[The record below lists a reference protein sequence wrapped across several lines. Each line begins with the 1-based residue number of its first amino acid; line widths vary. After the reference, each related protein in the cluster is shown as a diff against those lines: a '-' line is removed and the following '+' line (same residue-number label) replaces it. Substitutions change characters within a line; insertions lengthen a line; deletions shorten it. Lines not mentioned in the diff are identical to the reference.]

1 MSVNMPN
8 SKESKVLGSCHGQT
22 PLQETRRGDLLDNGV
37 FNNNKGV
44 FKLESTHLMFE
55 LSHPERLKILSKLRE
70 KHMRLSELSKSMAVT
85 TAEVSRHTERLVKA
99 KLVEKNGDN
108 YYRLTPFAFM
118 ILTEYS
124 NIEYL
129 TQNLDFFMHHN
140 LTTLPRE
147 LHWFTAMAD
156 GELVEGALEVTSQ
169 IWDHNVGAKKFIYV
183 ISDQIMRAMVDITCK
198 KIDSGVVVKKI
209 YSSDAKIPSEY
220 FKRNKEN
227 HEIRTMDDIPL
238 ALIVTDKNAGFSFR
252 GENGNIDFSTSL
264 KGDNENFRRWAAAVF
279 EYFWKKAK
287 PLL

>member
-1 MSVNMPN
+1 M
-8 SKESKVLGSCHGQT
+8 
-22 PLQETRRGDLLDNGV
+22 
-37 FNNNKGV
+37 
-44 FKLESTHLMFE
+44 ESTSLMFE
-55 LSHPERLKILSKLRE
+55 LSHHERLKMLNMLR
-70 KHMRLSELSKSMAVT
+70 KKRMRLSELSKSMDVT
-85 TAEVSRHTERLVKA
+85 TAEVSRHMERLVKN

-129 TQNLDFFMHHN
+129 TQNIDFFLHHN

-147 LHWFTAMAD
+147 LQWFAAMAD

-209 YSSDAKIPSEY
+209 YSSDAEIPPEY
-220 FKRNKEN
+220 LKRTKEN
-227 HEIRTMDDIPL
+227 HEIKTMEDIPL
-238 ALIVTDKNAGFSFR
+238 AMIVTDKSAGFSFK

-264 KGDNENFRRWAAAVF
+264 KGDNENFRRWANVVF
-279 EYFWKKAK
+279 EYFWKRGR